1 MVEIILSDL
10 TSILINP
17 TNIISMESD
26 AKKDVIYNGKTFKV
40 NDFYKATKIT
50 IKLVDGTSLECDP
63 VTWPAIST
71 SLART
76 LFDPTYMRLPLS
88 KK

>member
-10 TSILINP
+10 SSILINP

-26 AKKDVIYNGKTFKV
+26 AKKDVIHNGKTFKV

-50 IKLVDGTSLECDP
+50 IKLVD
-63 VTWPAIST
+63 
-71 SLART
+71 
-76 LFDPTYMRLPLS
+76 
-88 KK
+88 